1 VAAVHHL
8 EERDLGLTSQVNV
21 LSADGDELH

>member
-8 EERDLGLTSQVNV
+8 EKGNLRVARQVDILGTVS
-21 LSADGDELH
+21 DKLH

>member
-8 EERDLGLTSQVNV
+8 EEGNLRVARQVDI
-21 LSADGDELH
+21 LCAIRDELH